1 MLQRAIQTAHQRKLP
16 PFPPP
21 PPSTGAEQG
30 KQRGQEQLQLTQIS
44 QLRQAHTR
52 RIREASARQEGLSFQ
67 NRPIKGLKLPGDPA
81 PRPGPEASP
90 PLPHPRATGL
100 CAGEA
105 PATAEVCVWGHFS
118 GPLPRQHVLPPA
130 RARSGGR
137 GLSPPPAAPSR
148 PRRRRCPPPFALAG
162 GGGGGKAARAAPP
175 PPQDGCEEEAA
186 EAPGPSRRP
195 APLTIAAPA
204 PQHGGG
210 GGEEA
215 RDDRPQPPAPAGNAA
230 LTADHRAWRRQS
242 AAPRTRGRRPA
253 PGTPPLAGR

>member
-44 QLRQAHTR
+44 QLRQAHPR

-118 GPLPRQHVLPPA
+118 RPLPRQHVLPPA

-162 GGGGGKAARAAPP
+162 GGGEGKQPERRRPRPKTGARRRRRRRRARPAAQPRS
-175 PPQDGCEEEAA
+175 
-186 EAPGPSRRP
+186 PSRL
-195 APLTIAAPA
+195 PLLSTAAAAAKRRATIAHNP
-204 PQHGGG
+204 P
-210 GGEEA
+210 
-215 RDDRPQPPAPAGNAA
+215 RPPET
-230 LTADHRAWRRQS
+230 LR
-242 AAPRTRGRRPA
+242 
-253 PGTPPLAGR
+253 